1 MSWDLQS
8 IVVAVDGSDQ
18 SIRAAQRGVDLARLS
33 GARVTVVT
41 VVRTPEGWWGI
52 DGEPPTPEALAA
64 ALTEGQRRVLARVME
79 QLDTEGVEVE
89 TDEEL
94 GDPASMIIAVCED
107 RDADLLVVGRRG
119 AGLVERLI
127 IGSVADRL
135 AHDAPCPVMIV
146 P

>member
-1 MSWDLQS
+1 MAWDLKS
-8 IVVAVDGSDQ
+8 IVVGVDGSEQ
-18 SIRAAQRGVDLARLS
+18 SIRAAQRGVDLAKLS
-33 GARVTVVT
+33 GAKVTVVT

-52 DGEPPTPEALAA
+52 DGEPPTPEALAT
-64 ALTEGQRRVLARVME
+64 ALAEGQRRVLHHVME
-79 QLDTEGVEVE
+79 ELDTEGVEVE

-94 GDPASMIIAVCED
+94 GDPASMIIAVCEQQN
-107 RDADLLVVGRRG
+107 ADLLVIGRRG
-119 AGLVERLI
+119 SGLVERLI